1 MPGAVGAVSEWL
13 RECAREFAARA
24 DELDEL
30 DRILGDADHGTNMR
44 RGTESALTI
53 NLTDATTAAE
63 ALRLVGMTLVST
75 VGGASGPL
83 FGTFFLRAGAA
94 WPEQVS
100 PVGVSRALRAG
111 LNGVV
116 TRGRAQVG
124 DKTMVDALAPAA
136 DAFDDVVAAGGDLGE
151 ALRRAAEA
159 AEEGRDATVAM
170 VAKRGRAALRAER
183 SVGVVDPGAVS
194 MALILSTA
202 AKHVR

>member
-13 RECAREFAARA
+13 RDCAREFALRA

-44 RGTESALTI
+44 RGTETALTLD
-53 NLTDATTAAE
+53 LTETRTAAE

-100 PVGVSRALRAG
+100 PVGVSRALRTG

-116 TRGRAQVG
+116 TRGRAQIG
-124 DKTMVDALAPAA
+124 DKTMVDALAPALQ
-136 DAFDDVVAAGGDLGE
+136 AFSSNQGNGLSE
-151 ALRRAAEA
+151 ALAAAARACA
-159 AEEGRDATVAM
+159 AGRDATIGLVAR
-170 VAKRGRAALRAER
+170 KGRASYLGER
-183 SVGVVDPGAVS
+183 SAGHQDPGATS
-194 MALILSTA
+194 ATLLIEAA
-202 AKHVR
+202 AKTLA

>member
-24 DELDEL
+24 DELDAL

-63 ALRLVGMTLVST
+63 ALRLVGMELVST

-83 FGTFFLRAGAA
+83 FGTFFLRAGSS
-94 WPEQVS
+94 WPVTIT
-100 PVGVSRALRAG
+100 PAGVSRALRAG

-116 TRGRAQVG
+116 TRGHARVG

-136 DAFDDVVAAGGDLGE
+136 DAFDDVVASGGDLAE

-159 AEEGRDATVAM
+159 AEAGRDATVDM
-170 VAKRGRAALRAER
+170 VAKRGRAALLAER

-194 MALILSTA
+194 MALILATA

>member
-83 FGTFFLRAGAA
+83 FGTFFLRAGSS
-94 WPEQVS
+94 WPVTIT
-100 PVGVSRALRAG
+100 PAGVSRALRAG

-116 TRGRAQVG
+116 TRGHARVG

-136 DAFDDVVAAGGDLGE
+136 DAFDDVVASGGDLAE

-159 AEEGRDATVAM
+159 AEAGRDATVDM
-170 VAKRGRAALRAER
+170 VAKRGRAALLAER

-194 MALILSTA
+194 MALILATA

>member
-63 ALRLVGMTLVST
+63 ALRLVGMELVST

-83 FGTFFLRAGAA
+83 FGTFFLRAGSS
-94 WPEQVS
+94 WPVTIT
-100 PVGVSRALRAG
+100 PAGVSRALRAG

-116 TRGRAQVG
+116 TRGHARVG

-136 DAFDDVVAAGGDLGE
+136 DAFDDVVASGGDLAE

-159 AEEGRDATVAM
+159 AEAGRDATVDM
-170 VAKRGRAALRAER
+170 VAKRGRAALLAER

-194 MALILSTA
+194 MALILATA

>member
-83 FGTFFLRAGAA
+83 FGTFFLRAGSS
-94 WPEQVS
+94 WPVTIT
-100 PVGVSRALRAG
+100 PAGVSRALRAG

-116 TRGRAQVG
+116 TRGHARVG

-136 DAFDDVVAAGGDLGE
+136 DAFDDVVASGGDLAE

-159 AEEGRDATVAM
+159 AEAGRDATVDM
-170 VAKRGRAALRAER
+170 VAKRGRAALLAER

>member
-1 MPGAVGAVSEWL
+1 
-13 RECAREFAARA
+13 
-24 DELDEL
+24 
-30 DRILGDADHGTNMR
+30 
-44 RGTESALTI
+44 
-53 NLTDATTAAE
+53 
-63 ALRLVGMTLVST
+63 MTLVST

-136 DAFDDVVAAGGDLGE
+136 DAFDDVVAAGGEPGRG
-151 ALRRAAEA
+151 AGRAAEA
-159 AEEGRDATVAM
+159 AEEGRDATVGHGGQA
-170 VAKRGRAALRAER
+170 RPGRTCAAER

-194 MALILSTA
+194 MALILATA